1 MLQSTGSQCDGQDLA
16 SEQQQPAK
24 EIQAF
29 DDAESP
35 YLRTSL
41 IL

>member
-1 MLQSTGSQCDGQDLA
+1 MLQYSGSQCDGQDLA
-16 SEQQQPAK
+16 TEQQQAK

-35 YLRTSL
+35 FLRTSL